1 MAASGHQTGESQ
13 HDQQHSWQDGDHARR
28 PQGYSLRT
36 VVLLHAKGGWVS
48 GSGRVPVITLPLE
61 DEGGGPPLVGQQV
74 MSRCYWH
81 VLATVQ
87 RPPPVPGRLPGASLV
102 YDPAPH
108 DPGAGPVLPRFGCI
122 CSGRTCAEEALD
134 PNVATLLNPS
144 GSRARPSQAPPDH
157 GHNHGER
164 TPSHRQD
171 PVVRIAETRRID
183 ACGPPARIAARRTFS
198 GRHGRTLRIAA
209 LTVTA
214 LRVM

>member
-1 MAASGHQTGESQ
+1 MAARGHQTGESQ

-87 RPPPVPGRLPGASLV
+87 RPPPVPGRLPGVSLV
-102 YDPAPH
+102 CYPAPPR
-108 DPGAGPVLPRFGCI
+108 PGGRTSAAAFRMHLFRTYLRRGSAGP
-122 CSGRTCAEEALD
+122 
-134 PNVATLLNPS
+134 
-144 GSRARPSQAPPDH
+144 
-157 GHNHGER
+157 
-164 TPSHRQD
+164 
-171 PVVRIAETRRID
+171 
-183 ACGPPARIAARRTFS
+183 
-198 GRHGRTLRIAA
+198 
-209 LTVTA
+209 
-214 LRVM
+214 